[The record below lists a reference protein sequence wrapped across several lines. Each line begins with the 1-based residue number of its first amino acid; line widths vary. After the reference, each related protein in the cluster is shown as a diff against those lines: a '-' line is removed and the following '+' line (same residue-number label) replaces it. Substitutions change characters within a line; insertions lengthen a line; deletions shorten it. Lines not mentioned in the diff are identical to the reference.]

1 MIALICLHYLH
12 SPYLS
17 QRAGY
22 DFLWSR
28 EIENINFFEFGES
41 NGKKE
46 KKNEKK
52 REEKVFLSIFGK
64 YLVHGKEVRASLL
77 YEPSPSLCCYRK
89 KERKKI

>member
-28 EIENINFFEFGES
+28 EIKNINFFEFSES
-41 NGKKE
+41 NGEGKRKEARRKKYFYRFSE
-46 KKNEKK
+46 KFSSWN
-52 REEKVFLSIFGK
+52 RV
-64 YLVHGKEVRASLL
+64 SLL
-77 YEPSPSLCCYRK
+77 YAPSPVIVLL
-89 KERKKI
+89 